1 MKSLRPTWNWKLWYL
16 FQQEGE
22 VRTRNSIFG
31 ELWASWIWIRKAYHN
46 EFNLS
51 QLAVIDRLT
60 SSLSCTIHSQFAET
74 CARIKSTSFKPRSRG
89 NCQLLVI
96 KQWNSRQM
104 DLKGITLQIYK
115 FTFQLQIVLK
125 HGLAYIVQN
134 EYTSTVLYDIVII
147 KFRFD
152 EFNYLYFTTNKNK
165 RNLDIVSVF
174 SPPPN
179 SS

>member
-1 MKSLRPTWNWKLWYL
+1 
-16 FQQEGE
+16 
-22 VRTRNSIFG
+22 
-31 ELWASWIWIRKAYHN
+31 
-46 EFNLS
+46 
-51 QLAVIDRLT
+51 
-60 SSLSCTIHSQFAET
+60 
-74 CARIKSTSFKPRSRG
+74 
-89 NCQLLVI
+89 
-96 KQWNSRQM
+96 M

-115 FTFQLQIVLK
+115 FTFQLQRVLK